1 MILVGPFQLRV
12 FYNSMETS
20 SVLSQAALCYCGHD
34 VLVFYI
40 EKKPTGA
47 QNSNSRIVWIA

>member
-47 QNSNSRIVWIA
+47 QNSNSRIV